1 MPDSTEQ
8 ASDASE
14 EPGLGLD
21 LPEMPAPSPAGGSP
35 YRVLARKY
43 RPQTFGELIG
53 QDAMV
58 KTLANAIE
66 RGRIA
71 HAFLLTGVRGV
82 GKTSTARLIAKALN
96 CIGPDG
102 QGGPTITPCNVCE
115 PCRAIAE
122 GRHIDVIE
130 MDAASHTGVEDI
142 REIIDAVR
150 YASVSARYKI
160 YIIDEV
166 HMLSK
171 NAFNAL
177 LKTLEEPPEHVKFLF
192 ATTEVNKVPVTVLS
206 RCQRFDL
213 RRIPAEKLAAHFA
226 EVSAA
231 EGVEVEADALGMIA
245 RAAEG
250 SARDGLSILDQAIA
264 HGAGAVT
271 AEQVRDMLGLADRG
285 RIRRL
290 LQLVL
295 AGDATAALAELDQA
309 HELGIDPT
317 QLVRGLMESLHAV
330 TRAKAGAAADALQ
343 SAEERDSASEL
354 AQQLSWSTIH
364 RLWQMLL
371 KGLQDV
377 AVAPDPREAA
387 VMALLRLIHAAELP
401 DPASLLAKLDG
412 EGAVA
417 LSPSGGGSKATG
429 PSHGGVPA
437 DFAGLIR
444 AVERSGKHL
453 LAQQLHDQIGL
464 VRYAPPELAL
474 KPRRPLG
481 PDWPRD
487 LALALKAATGA
498 TWQVSLSDEAG
509 EPSLLDQEKMAE
521 ERVRADVL
529 ADPNVRA
536 VMDAFPDAEL
546 ESFST
551 RGG

>member
-1 MPDSTEQ
+1 VNDDES
-8 ASDASE
+8 
-14 EPGLGLD
+14 PGLGLD
-21 LPEMPAPSPAGGSP
+21 IPEQPQQPVSASP

-43 RPQTFGELIG
+43 RPQTFSELIG

-58 KTLANAIE
+58 KTLANAIA

-115 PCRAIAE
+115 PCRAISE

-130 MDAASHTGVEDI
+130 MDAASHTGIDDV

-171 NAFNAL
+171 SAFNAL

-213 RRIPAEKLAAHFA
+213 RRIPAEKLAAHFS
-226 EVSAA
+226 EVSKS
-231 EGVEVEADALGMIA
+231 EGVDVEPEALGMIA

-250 SARDGLSILDQAIA
+250 SVRDGLSMLDQAIA
-264 HGAGAVT
+264 HGAGTVT
-271 AEQVRDMLGLADRG
+271 SEQVRDMLGLADRG

-295 AGDATAALAELDQA
+295 SGDATAALAELDEA
-309 HELGIDPT
+309 HELGIDPM
-317 QLVRGLMESLHAV
+317 QLLRGLMESLHAA
-330 TRAKAGAAADALQ
+330 TRAKAGATADALQ
-343 SAEERDSASEL
+343 SAEERDASAEM
-354 AQQLSWSTIH
+354 ARQLSWGTIH

-377 AVAPDPREAA
+377 EIAPDPREAA
-387 VMALLRLIHAAELP
+387 EMALLRLIHAAEMP
-401 DPASLLAKLDG
+401 DPAALLQKLSS
-412 EGAVA
+412 EGAA
-417 LSPSGGGSKATG
+417 ASPAAAPRTKGTA
-429 PSHGGVPA
+429 PAAQLPA
-437 DFAGLIR
+437 DFRGLI
-444 AVERSGKHL
+444 AALERSGKHQ
-453 LAQQLHDQIGL
+453 LAVQLHDQVGL
-464 VRYAPPELAL
+464 VRYAPPELAV
-474 KPRRPLG
+474 KPLRPLG
-481 PDWPRD
+481 QDWPRE
-487 LALALKAATGA
+487 LVLALKSATGA
-498 TWQVSLSDEAG
+498 SWQVSLSDDPG

-536 VMDAFPDAEL
+536 VMDAFPEAEL
-546 ESFST
+546 ESFNK
-551 RGG
+551 GA

>member
-1 MPDSTEQ
+1 M
-8 ASDASE
+8 E
-14 EPGLGLD
+14 EAESPGLGLD
-21 LPEMPAPSPAGGSP
+21 LPEVPAAAGASP

-43 RPQTFGELIG
+43 RPQTFAELIG

-130 MDAASHTGVEDI
+130 MDAASHTGVDDI
-142 REIIDAVR
+142 REIVDAVR

-192 ATTEVNKVPVTVLS
+192 ATTEVDKVPVTVLS

-226 EVSAA
+226 EVSKA
-231 EGVEVEADALGMIA
+231 EGVEIEADALAMIA
-245 RAAEG
+245 SAAEG

-290 LQLVL
+290 LELVL
-295 AGDATAALAELDQA
+295 SGDAASALDALDEA
-309 HELGIDPT
+309 HDLGIDPT
-317 QLVRGLMESLHAV
+317 QLLRGLMESLHAI
-330 TRAKAGAAADALQ
+330 TRAKAGASAAALQ
-343 SAEERDSASEL
+343 SAEERDSAE
-354 AQQLSWSTIH
+354 AMARQLGWGTIH

-377 AVAPDPREAA
+377 DAAPDPREAA
-387 VMALLRLIHAAELP
+387 EMALLRLIHAAELP
-401 DPASLLAKLDG
+401 DPATLLQKLSG

-417 LSPSGGGSKATG
+417 SPAAAPATKG
-429 PSHGGVPA
+429 NGVTAQLPT
-437 DFAGLIR
+437 DFRALI
-444 AVERSGKHL
+444 AALERSGRHQ
-453 LAQQLHDQIGL
+453 LAVQLHDQVGL
-464 VRYAPPELAL
+464 IRYAPPELVL
-474 KPRRPLG
+474 KPSRPLG
-481 PDWPRD
+481 GDWPRE
-487 LALALKAATGA
+487 LAIALKSATGA
-498 TWQVSLSDEAG
+498 TWQVSLSDDNG

-521 ERVRADVL
+521 ERVRANVL
-529 ADPNVRA
+529 ADANVRA
-536 VMDAFPDAEL
+536 VLDAFPDAEL
-546 ESFST
+546 ESYSM
-551 RGG
+551 RGN

>member
-1 MPDSTEQ
+1 MTEDE
-8 ASDASE
+8 S
-14 EPGLGLD
+14 PGLGLD
-21 LPEMPAPSPAGGSP
+21 LPDVPATASP

-43 RPQTFGELIG
+43 RPQSFAELIG

-58 KTLANAIE
+58 QTLANAIK
-66 RGRIA
+66 RGRVA

-96 CIGPDG
+96 CVGPDG
-102 QGGPTITPCNVCE
+102 QGGPTITPCNVCDQ
-115 PCRAIAE
+115 CRAIAE
-122 GRHIDVIE
+122 GRHIDVVE
-130 MDAASHTGVEDI
+130 MDAASHTGIDDI

-171 NAFNAL
+171 SAFNAL

-213 RRIPAEKLAAHFA
+213 RRIAPEKLAAHFA

-231 EGVEVEADALGMIA
+231 EGAEVEPEALAMIA
-245 RAAEG
+245 KAAEG

-271 AEQVRDMLGLADRG
+271 AAQVRDMLGLADRG

-290 LQLVL
+290 LELL
-295 AGDATAALAELDQA
+295 LSGDAAAALAELDTA

-317 QLVRGLMESLHAV
+317 QLLRGLMESLHLA
-330 TRAKAGAAADALQ
+330 TRAKAGAGADAMQ
-343 SAEERDSASEL
+343 SAEERESAEQM
-354 AQQLSWSTIH
+354 AQKLSWGTIH

-377 AVAPDPREAA
+377 MIAPEPREAA
-387 VMALLRLIHAAELP
+387 EMALLRLIHAADLP
-401 DPASLLAKLDG
+401 DPADLVRRLSGQGAT
-412 EGAVA
+412 EGQ
-417 LSPSGGGSKATG
+417 SSG
-429 PSHGGVPA
+429 PSTPAQSPAASVPS
-437 DFAGLIR
+437 DFKALI
-444 AVERSGKHL
+444 ALLDNSGRIE
-453 LAQQLHDQIGL
+453 LARQLHDQVGL
-464 VRYAPPELAL
+464 VRFAPGELAL
-474 KPRRPLG
+474 KPTRPLG
-481 PDWPRD
+481 ADWSRE
-487 LALALKAATGA
+487 LAMALKGLTGIS
-498 TWQVSLSDEAG
+498 WQVTLSDDPG
-509 EPSLLDQEKMAE
+509 EPSLLDQEKIAE
-521 ERVRADVL
+521 ERVKADVL

-536 VMDAFPDAEL
+536 VMEAFPGAEL

>member
-1 MPDSTEQ
+1 MSDS
-8 ASDASE
+8 SDFDDT
-14 EPGLGLD
+14 PGLGLD
-21 LPEMPAPSPAGGSP
+21 LPEVPGPSAVSP

-43 RPQTFGELIG
+43 RPQTFAELIG

-58 KTLANAIE
+58 QTLANAIA

-96 CIGPDG
+96 CVGPDG
-102 QGGPTITPCNVCE
+102 QGGPTITPCNVCD

-130 MDAASHTGVEDI
+130 MDAASHTSVDDI

-177 LKTLEEPPEHVKFLF
+177 LKTLEEPPQHVKFLF

-213 RRIPAEKLAAHFA
+213 RRIPAEKLAAHFGQVASA
-226 EVSAA
+226 E
-231 EGVEVEADALGMIA
+231 EVEVEPEALGMIA

-271 AEQVRDMLGLADRG
+271 SKQVRDMLGLADRG

-295 AGDATAALAELDQA
+295 SGDAAAALAELDEA
-309 HELGIDPT
+309 HDLGIDPT
-317 QLVRGLMESLHAV
+317 QLLRGLMESLHTA
-330 TRAKAGAAADALQ
+330 TRAKAGANSDALL
-343 SAEERDSASEL
+343 SSEERESAAEM
-354 AQQLSWSTIH
+354 AQHLSWAAIH

-387 VMALLRLIHAAELP
+387 EMALLRLIHAADMP
-401 DPASLLAKLDG
+401 DPATMIAKLNG
-412 EGAVA
+412 EGAAVIA
-417 LSPSGGGSKATG
+417 ASSSSPKSPG
-429 PSHGGVPA
+429 PTARTPG
-437 DFAGLIR
+437 DFAGLVKVI
-444 AVERSGKHL
+444 EQSGKHL

-464 VRYAPPELAL
+464 VRYAPPELVL
-474 KPRRPLG
+474 KPMRPLG
-481 PDWPRD
+481 GDWPRD
-487 LALALKAATGA
+487 LALALKSATGSS
-498 TWQVSLSDEAG
+498 WQVSLSDEPG

-536 VMDAFPDAEL
+536 VMDAFPDSEL

-551 RGG
+551 RGS